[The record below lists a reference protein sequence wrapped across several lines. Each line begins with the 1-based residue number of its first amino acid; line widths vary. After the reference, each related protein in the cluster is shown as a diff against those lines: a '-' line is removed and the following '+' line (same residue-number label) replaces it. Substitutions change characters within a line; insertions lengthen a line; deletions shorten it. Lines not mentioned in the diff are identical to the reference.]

1 MYIITSRCHIP
12 ISNNGKRNR
21 NLYHP
26 ALYYHCY
33 LCHKSIY
40 MCNSRRD
47 FLVKNMLAG
56 AGILTAHSVWGNNS
70 LSQQNNTDSR
80 QPAPNQSRKLG
91 ALEVSAQG
99 LGGLPVV
106 GFYGRG
112 VRAQSHVNQL
122 YRSAFENGVRFFD
135 TAEVYGPL
143 INETQI
149 GEALAPFRKE
159 VVIATKFGF
168 EVDPHHQSGRGRPL
182 NSKPDNIRRA
192 VEGSLKR
199 LRTDYI
205 DLYYQH
211 RVDPQVPIEEVA
223 GTIGELVKEGKVLHW
238 GLSEPGLNTIR
249 RAHAVHKLAA
259 IQNEYSLWTRDAENG
274 TLALCEELGIGF
286 VPWCPLGYGFLAGA
300 INENSRFG
308 QGDFRAILPRVT
320 PENIPQNL
328 KLLDYIKEWGLVK
341 KATPSQIAIAW
352 LQAQKPWIVPIP
364 GTSNLVHL
372 KENIGANTVTFTNDE
387 LKAFTEGL
395 SSITIA
401 GPKNTQPIMDAMGV
415 EAAPK

>member
-1 MYIITSRCHIP
+1 M
-12 ISNNGKRNR
+12 SN
-21 NLYHP
+21 
-26 ALYYHCY
+26 
-33 LCHKSIY
+33 SQ
-40 MCNSRRD
+40 SRRD
-47 FLVKNMLAG
+47 FLAKNILTGAGLLAG
-56 AGILTAHSVWGNNS
+56 QTLWGSAVAAERSSDTNG
-70 LSQQNNTDSR
+70 
-80 QPAPNQSRKLG
+80 QPAPGIKRKLG

-106 GFYGRG
+106 GFYGGGIRE
-112 VRAQSHVNQL
+112 QSHVNIL
-122 YRSAFENGVRFFD
+122 YRAAYENGVTFFD

-149 GEALAPFRKE
+149 GEAIAPFRKK

-168 EVDPHHQSGRGRPL
+168 EVDPAHQNGRGRPL
-182 NSKPDNIRRA
+182 NSKPENIRKSI
-192 VEGSLKR
+192 EGSLKR
-199 LRTDYI
+199 LKTDYI

-211 RVDPQVPIEEVA
+211 RVDPDTPIEEVA
-223 GTIGELVKEGKVLHW
+223 ETIKELVKEGKVLHW

-300 INENSRFG
+300 INENSRFQ

-320 PENIPQNL
+320 PENIKQNL
-328 KLLDYIKEWGLVK
+328 RLLDYAKDWGLRK
-341 KATPSQIAIAW
+341 KATASQISLAW
-352 LQAQKPWIVPIP
+352 LQAQKPWVVPIP

-372 KENIGANTVTFTNDE
+372 KENIAANAVTFTKEEWSDFN
-387 LKAFTEGL
+387 EGL
-395 SSITIA
+395 LKIEIA
-401 GPKNTQPIMDAMGV
+401 GPKNTKPIMDAMGV
-415 EAAPK
+415 EAAPKK

>member
-1 MYIITSRCHIP
+1 MSFVVLP
-12 ISNNGKRNR
+12 LSLKKNPMSNN
-21 NLYHP
+21 H
-26 ALYYHCY
+26 
-33 LCHKSIY
+33 
-40 MCNSRRD
+40 SRRD
-47 FLVKNMLAG
+47 FLAKNLLAG
-56 AGILTAHSVWGNNS
+56 AGLLAGQTLLGSCSASKNS
-70 LSQQNNTDSR
+70 SNSNM
-80 QPAPNQSRKLG
+80 QPANSNKRMLG
-91 ALEVSAQG
+91 GLAVSEQG

-106 GFYGRG
+106 GFYGGG
-112 VRAQSHVNQL
+112 VRAQSHVNAL
-122 YRSAFENGVRFFD
+122 YRAAYENGVTFFD

-143 INETQI
+143 VNETQI

-168 EVDPHHQSGRGRPL
+168 EVDPNHQSGRGRPL
-182 NSKPDNIRRA
+182 NSKPQNIRRA

-199 LRTDYI
+199 LKTDYI

-211 RVDPQVPIEEVA
+211 RVDPDTPIEDVA
-223 GTIGELVKEGKVLHW
+223 GTIKDLVKEGKVLHW
-238 GLSEPGLNTIR
+238 GLSEPGFNTIR

-300 INENSRFG
+300 INENSRFS

-320 PENIPQNL
+320 PENIKQNL
-328 KLLDYIKEWGLVK
+328 KLLDYAKDWGLRK
-341 KATPSQIAIAW
+341 KATAPQISLAW

-372 KENIGANTVTFTNDE
+372 KENIAANAVRFTKDE
-387 LKAFTEGL
+387 LKDFTDGL
-395 SSITIA
+395 LKIEVA
-401 GPKNTQPIMDAMGV
+401 GPKNTQPIIDAMGV
-415 EAAPK
+415 EAAPKK